1 MKNIKQYATQ
11 LEVNIERIYKDNPSN
26 AQKEVQSLLNEY
38 ANRQEIEEIRFI
50 DKDQIIMAT
59 AKLSSHSLI
68 NQKVNDN
75 SVQKAISLGEANSHN
90 VLKDYGNGKERIW
103 IYNLPVKNG
112 NDVIGNIYIESNI
125 NDVYNQL
132 NNINQIFI
140 IGTAISLFITVIL
153 GFFIAR
159 TITRPITDMRNQT
172 VEMSKGNYTQRV
184 KIYGNDEIGELALAF
199 NNLSKRVQEAQANT
213 ESEKRRLDSVITHM
227 SDGIIATDRRGRIR
241 IVNDMAIKMLGMAK
255 EDLIGYYMLNVLKIE
270 GDFSLEE
277 IQENNDSILIDMN
290 EEEGII
296 ARVNFSTIVQDTGFV
311 NGYIAVL
318 HDVTEQQQVERERR
332 EFVANVSHELRTP
345 LTSMNSYIE
354 ALEEGAWKDENLAP
368 SFLSVT
374 REETERMIRLV
385 NDLLQLSKMD
395 NETEQITKEIVDFN
409 MFINKIINRHEMTA
423 KDTTF
428 VREIPNE
435 TIFTEIDPDKMT
447 QVFDNVITNA
457 MKYSRGDK
465 RVEFHVKQNALYN
478 RMTIRIKDNGIGIP
492 INKVDKIFDRFYR
505 VDKARTRKMGGTG
518 LGLAISK
525 EIVEAHNGRIW
536 ANSVEGQGTSIFI
549 TLPCEVIDDGDW
561 DEQ

>member
-75 SVQKAISLGEANSHN
+75 SVQKQSLGEANSHN

-112 NDVIGNIYIESNI
+112 NDAIGNIYIESNI

-213 ESEKRRLDSVITHM
+213 ESE
-227 SDGIIATDRRGRIR
+227 
-241 IVNDMAIKMLGMAK
+241 
-255 EDLIGYYMLNVLKIE
+255 NV
-270 GDFSLEE
+270 
-277 IQENNDSILIDMN
+277 DSIL
-290 EEEGII
+290 
-296 ARVNFSTIVQDTGFV
+296 S
-311 NGYIAVL
+311 
-318 HDVTEQQQVERERR
+318 
-332 EFVANVSHELRTP
+332 SH
-345 LTSMNSYIE
+345 I
-354 ALEEGAWKDENLAP
+354 
-368 SFLSVT
+368 
-374 REETERMIRLV
+374 
-385 NDLLQLSKMD
+385 
-395 NETEQITKEIVDFN
+395 
-409 MFINKIINRHEMTA
+409 
-423 KDTTF
+423 
-428 VREIPNE
+428 
-435 TIFTEIDPDKMT
+435 
-447 QVFDNVITNA
+447 
-457 MKYSRGDK
+457 
-465 RVEFHVKQNALYN
+465 
-478 RMTIRIKDNGIGIP
+478 
-492 INKVDKIFDRFYR
+492 
-505 VDKARTRKMGGTG
+505 
-518 LGLAISK
+518 
-525 EIVEAHNGRIW
+525 
-536 ANSVEGQGTSIFI
+536 
-549 TLPCEVIDDGDW
+549 
-561 DEQ
+561 